1 MAIYKR
7 GQGVELRAMLPMC
20 PAPMTG
26 QLSSLAHRVYDKGGK
41 RHTLGMG
48 EWSVQGHNADA

>member
-1 MAIYKR
+1 MFKDTRLMKSLLIVYT
-7 GQGVELRAMLPMC
+7 VMHS
-20 PAPMTG
+20 APMTG
-26 QLSSLAHRVYDKGGK
+26 QLSSFAHKVYDKGGK